1 MYRGLAPIFGYEGLY
16 SISMDGEVISHGNK
30 SNHLSDIELTQKF
43 DQDGYCIVVLQDDCS
58 RLDQKVH
65 RLVAQTFIPNP
76 ENKPMVNHKSSIRH
90 QNNVENLE
98 WVTPYENYIHSPF
111 CKKEIPVTATCKTTG
126 LVLKF
131 KSLMEAARTL
141 KINQGNITN
150 ALKGRCKSVGG
161 FYWTIGE

>member
-1 MYRGLAPIFGYEGLY
+1 MYRGLTPITGYEGLY
-16 SISMDGEVISHGNK
+16 SVSMDGEIISHGNK
-30 SNHLSDIELTQKF
+30 SNHLDDIELLQNMDK
-43 DQDGYCIVVLQDDCS
+43 DGYCIVALQVNLD
-58 RLDQKVH
+58 RLYHKVH
-65 RLVAQTFIPNP
+65 RIVATTFIPNP
-76 ENKPMVNHKSSIRH
+76 ENKPMVNHKSSVRH

-111 CKKEIPVTATCKTTG
+111 VKKEIPVIATCKTTG

-141 KINQGNITN
+141 NINQGNITN

-161 FYWTIGE
+161 FYWTVGE